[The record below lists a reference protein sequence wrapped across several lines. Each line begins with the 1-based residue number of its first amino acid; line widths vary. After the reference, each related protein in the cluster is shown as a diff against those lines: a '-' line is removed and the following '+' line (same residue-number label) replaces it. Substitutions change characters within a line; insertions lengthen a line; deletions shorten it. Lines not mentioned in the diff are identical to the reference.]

1 MSTITT
7 TKAFRFPMNTRH
19 GSRKALL
26 GAGDELEVY
35 YAGGSAFFKSSGL
48 GEFHAKNK
56 KVLRLIDGGVDVI
69 GKLYV
74 NGAEL
79 AITPGAV
86 ASVAWADVTG
96 KPSTFAPSTHTHAT
110 LDMANFSIL
119 QESGKLVIKY
129 GTTIIASFSNAGAFI
144 AKDEVT
150 AFGTP

>member
-1 MSTITT
+1 MSTIST
-7 TKAFRFPMNTRH
+7 TKQYTFPGDTRH
-19 GSRKALL
+19 ALKKSFF
-26 GAGDELEVY
+26 GNSNEMEVY
-35 YAGGSAFFKSSGL
+35 YSGGIAYVKSLGL

-56 KVLRLIDGGVDVI
+56 KVLKLIDGGVDVI

-74 NGAEL
+74 NGTEL

-150 AFGTP
+150 AFDTP